1 MKKFSVGQS
10 VKYVGSNRLYKDI
23 DCCFIIKSSIMN
35 ESNKYIIENMS
46 IGCIIVDE
54 NDIKLV

>member
-1 MKKFSVGQS
+1 MKKFNVGQN

-23 DCCFIIKSSIMN
+23 DCYFIVKSSVMN
-35 ESNKYIIENMS
+35 ESNKYVIENMP

>member
-10 VKYVGSNRLYKDI
+10 IKYVGSNRLYKDI
-23 DCCFIIKSSIMN
+23 DCYFIIKSSIMN

-54 NDIKLV
+54 NDIELV

>member
-23 DCCFIIKSSIMN
+23 DCYFIVKSSVMN
-35 ESNKYIIENMS
+35 ESNKYVIENMP

-54 NDIKLV
+54 NDIELV

>member
-23 DCCFIIKSSIMN
+23 DCYFIIKSSVMN
-35 ESNKYIIENMS
+35 ESHKYVIENMP

-54 NDIKLV
+54 NDIELV

>member
-10 VKYVGSNRLYKDI
+10 IKYVGSNRLYKDI
-23 DCCFIIKSSIMN
+23 DCYFIIKSSIMN
-35 ESNKYIIENMS
+35 ELNKYIIENMS

-54 NDIKLV
+54 NDIELV

>member
-1 MKKFSVGQS
+1 MKKFSAGQS

-23 DCCFIIKSSIMN
+23 DCYFIIKSSIMN

-54 NDIKLV
+54 NDIELA

>member
-1 MKKFSVGQS
+1 MKKFNVGQS

-23 DCCFIIKSSIMN
+23 DCYFIVKSSVMN
-35 ESNKYIIENMS
+35 ESNKYVIENMP

-54 NDIKLV
+54 NDIELV

>member
-23 DCCFIIKSSIMN
+23 DCYFTVKSSVMN
-35 ESNKYIIENMS
+35 ESNKYVIENMP